1 MLIIC
6 QFCQENFMNLKL
18 AERLANLL
26 NYSLDTFTSKKN
38 LKLKIQN
45 MTEYGFDPKFIL
57 NSIINI
63 YVCFKDYKD
72 FLVYVVQDE
81 RSFKIENFERVVSLK
96 ENEKISLDYHKFQEL
111 KAMINDLMKV
121 DEEIKSQKVIK

>member
-1 MLIIC
+1 
-6 QFCQENFMNLKL
+6 MNLKL